1 MVPYF
6 YCLPSKDYALESKFD
21 VTTLLFAFGSGHCCC
36 NHLRHY
42 DNVAAASAS
51 IWALRCSRRHKKIV
65 DFEILVHLQY
75 SHVPS
80 CGRLSGDG
88 DARIGSGAYSV
99 ATYFAATWAGTQ
111 KSIRQV
117 RCRKR
122 LQITN
127 NVRKSARAF
136 KRLA

>member
-1 MVPYF
+1 MP
-6 YCLPSKDYALESKFD
+6 K
-21 VTTLLFAFGSGHCCC
+21 
-36 NHLRHY
+36 
-42 DNVAAASAS
+42 AAQ
-51 IWALRCSRRHKKIV
+51 KIV
-65 DFEILVHLQY
+65 DCEILVHLHY

-88 DARIGSGAYSV
+88 DARIGGGAYSV

-127 NVRKSARAF
+127 NVRKSVRAS